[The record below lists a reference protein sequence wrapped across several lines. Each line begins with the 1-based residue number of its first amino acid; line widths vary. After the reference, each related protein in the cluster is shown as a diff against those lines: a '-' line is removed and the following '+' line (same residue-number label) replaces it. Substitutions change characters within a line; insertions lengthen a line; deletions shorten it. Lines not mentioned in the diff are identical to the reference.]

1 MRQKLLNLGPSE
13 LRNLRTLRPGGSAV
27 RTERNETRFVLAK
40 VKSQSRRSSGEWRLE
55 RKFVNPTI
63 RNERSRNLPLP
74 SSYNSIQSVI

>member
-13 LRNLRTLRPGGSAV
+13 LRNPRTLRPGGSTI
-27 RTERNETRFVLAK
+27 RTNRNKTRFVLAK

-55 RKFVNPTI
+55 RKFANPTI